1 MQALSDQQRGIVMLG
16 LFANALI
23 GTVSH
28 VALGIALIRSIYRG
42 WHARQLG
49 LLGVVRAGVNPL
61 LIGALAAH
69 ITWRIALAWAG
80 HAADDGRGQAWLGR
94 VDRWITERANATDN
108 HSATEPKPLRAC
120 CYRSGSADAA
130 RSRAT
135 DPATTRAEPAA
146 ILGLRRCTARAT
158 QGTSITAFGASTA
171 IASTVSRRGQR
182 RP

>member
-1 MQALSDQQRGIVMLG
+1 LQALSDQQRGIVMLG

-23 GTVSH
+23 GTISH
-28 VALGIALIRSIYRG
+28 VALGIALIRSVYRS

-69 ITWRIALAWAG
+69 VTWRIALAWAG
-80 HAADDGRGQAWLGR
+80 RAADDGRGQAWLGR
-94 VDRWITERANATDN
+94 VDRWITDAQMPPDN
-108 HSATEPKPLRAC
+108 YSATEPKPLPAC

-146 ILGLRRCTARAT
+146 ILGLRRCTAR
-158 QGTSITAFGASTA
+158 GT
-171 IASTVSRRGQR
+171 R

>member
-1 MQALSDQQRGIVMLG
+1 LQALSDQQRGIVMLG

-23 GTVSH
+23 GTISH
-28 VALGIALIRSIYRG
+28 VALGIALIRSIYRS

-80 HAADDGRGQAWLGR
+80 RAADGGRGRLGLGE
-94 VDRWITERANATDN
+94 WTGGSPNAQMPPDN

-146 ILGLRRCTARAT
+146 ILGLRRCTAR
-158 QGTSITAFGASTA
+158 GT
-171 IASTVSRRGQR
+171 R